1 MSKQVDFRKN
11 LEIKKLFGPIGE
23 RAESPAHVNA
33 DILRGLLDDDKE
45 YLDRQT
51 NEKKIH
57 RQQVTGVRQASDN
70 M

>member
-11 LEIKKLFGPIGE
+11 LEIKRLFGSVGE

-45 YLDRQT
+45 YIDR
-51 NEKKIH
+51 
-57 RQQVTGVRQASDN
+57 
-70 M
+70 

>member
-11 LEIKKLFGPIGE
+11 LEMRLFGSVGE

-45 YLDRQT
+45 YIDR
-51 NEKKIH
+51 
-57 RQQVTGVRQASDN
+57 
-70 M
+70 